1 MMITLYGI
9 ESDKESEKEESE
21 KSEHA
26 EELPLQNVDSEG
38 GELLQFVQ
46 GRFSGI

>member
-1 MMITLYGI
+1 MMKDLYVI
-9 ESDKESEKEESE
+9 ESDEESKKEESE

-26 EELPLQNVDSEG
+26 DEPPLQNVDFEG

-46 GRFSGI
+46 DNKVI